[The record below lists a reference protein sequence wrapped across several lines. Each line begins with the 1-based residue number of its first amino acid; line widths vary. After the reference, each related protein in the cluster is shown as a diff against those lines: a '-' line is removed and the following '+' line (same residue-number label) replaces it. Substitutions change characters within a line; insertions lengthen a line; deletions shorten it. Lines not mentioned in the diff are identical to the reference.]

1 MVQVRPENDMIIE
14 VDMVYAVRPTDGD
27 DDEYFPEP
35 IQNKKQRLCAANT
48 NTNTV
53 SFGYNTQ

>member
-1 MVQVRPENDMIIE
+1 MIIE